1 MEQQTIEYTIIIR
14 TLQTLCTLCA
24 MSEEKTIDLLTGW
37 HWDEEEAG
45 KIKLLFKELTQP
57 KEI

>member
-1 MEQQTIEYTIIIR
+1 MDKDVIEKMEYTIIIR

-24 MSEEKTIDLLTGW
+24 MSEEKTIELLTGW

-45 KIKLLFKELTQP
+45 KIKLLLRDLG
-57 KEI
+57 